1 VVLQALSGLTSFIED
16 AKLESYSCIL
26 DKLKNIMA
34 MRLIDE
40 KQALLCAVNKFRE
53 ILGTH
58 VHKDYKDLGDELDSG
73 ELLGR
78 LLEKINAEIHESEVL
93 HGLRNHPNVVQNHF
107 EMILTVLATCS
118 R

>member
-1 VVLQALSGLTSFIED
+1 
-16 AKLESYSCIL
+16 
-26 DKLKNIMA
+26 MA

-40 KQALLCAVNKFRE
+40 RQALLWAINKFRE

-58 VHKDYKDLGDELDSG
+58 VHKDYKNLGDELDSG

-78 LLEKINAEIHESEVL
+78 LLFKINVEIDESEAV
-93 HGLRNHPNVVQNHF
+93 HGLRNQPNVIQHHF